1 MLDDGVYAS
10 VSDIGEAENIS
21 KSYVSRVLRLA
32 LLAPDIVD
40 CILAR
45 GPSAGS
51 GSERRCRRSD
61 RTRTIK
67 HLVHRYEDEKVGGLL
82 LHPPMLHSL
91 HGPVDGACRGARGVR
106 YREANKMHH
115 PGITSRR
122 TGRALTFGAVLTLAL
137 AVADEQSA
145 QADLLEEIKQRGTF
159 VVGTEAR
166 FPPFEF
172 VEGGEIVG
180 YSADMMEHI
189 MEGLPGVSLEQLDL
203 PWQGILPGLAA
214 KRFDYVITSVTVTK
228 ERYDAYHLS
237 LPIADATMAVIKRK
251 GDDSIGSAQDV
262 AGKVVG
268 SQAGSAQL
276 QALEALAAELEEAGT
291 PVADIRTYVDF
302 GEAYAD
308 LAAGRL
314 AAVVNSLPNQL
325 EAARQRPDVFE
336 VVLPTFGP
344 KKYFSWAGRKDE
356 ESASLNTFMDEQIR
370 RLNESGVLAELQ
382 RKWFGDVMELPSDE
396 LPEPAE

>member
-1 MLDDGVYAS
+1 
-10 VSDIGEAENIS
+10 
-21 KSYVSRVLRLA
+21 
-32 LLAPDIVD
+32 
-40 CILAR
+40 
-45 GPSAGS
+45 
-51 GSERRCRRSD
+51 
-61 RTRTIK
+61 
-67 HLVHRYEDEKVGGLL
+67 
-82 LHPPMLHSL
+82 
-91 HGPVDGACRGARGVR
+91 
-106 YREANKMHH
+106 MHH
-115 PGITSRR
+115 AGIAGRKS
-122 TGRALTFGAVLTLAL
+122 GRALAFGAALAL
-137 AVADEQSA
+137 TFATADA
-145 QADLLEEIKQRGTF
+145 PPAHADLLEEIKQRGRF

-172 VEGGEIVG
+172 VENGEIVG

-189 MEGLPGVSLEQLDL
+189 MEALPGVTLERLDL

-214 KRFDYVITSVTVTK
+214 ERFDYVVTSVTVTK
-228 ERYDAYHLS
+228 ERYEAYHLS

-251 GDDSIGSAQDV
+251 GDDSIGRAEDI

-276 QALEALAAELEEAGT
+276 QALEALAAELAAAGT
-291 PVADIRTYVDF
+291 PVSDIRTYVDF

-325 EAARQRPDVFE
+325 EAARQRPDEFE

-344 KKYFSWAGRKDE
+344 KKYFSWAGRKDAD
-356 ESASLNTFMDEQIR
+356 SASLNAFMDEQIR
-370 RLNESGVLAELQ
+370 QLNESGALADLQ
-382 RKWFGDVMELPSDE
+382 RKWFGDVMELPSDR

>member
-1 MLDDGVYAS
+1 
-10 VSDIGEAENIS
+10 
-21 KSYVSRVLRLA
+21 
-32 LLAPDIVD
+32 
-40 CILAR
+40 
-45 GPSAGS
+45 
-51 GSERRCRRSD
+51 
-61 RTRTIK
+61 
-67 HLVHRYEDEKVGGLL
+67 
-82 LHPPMLHSL
+82 
-91 HGPVDGACRGARGVR
+91 
-106 YREANKMHH
+106 MHH
-115 PGITSRR
+115 PAITSRR
-122 TGRALTFGAVLTLAL
+122 TGRALGLGAVLTLAV
-137 AVADEQSA
+137 AVADMPSA

-159 VVGTEAR
+159 VVATEAR

-172 VEGGEIVG
+172 VEGGKIVG
-180 YSADMMEHI
+180 YSADMMERI
-189 MEGLPGVSLEQLDL
+189 MEELPGVSLEQLDL

-276 QALEALAAELEEAGT
+276 QALEALAAELEQAGT
-291 PVADIRTYVDF
+291 PVAEIRTYVDF

>member
-1 MLDDGVYAS
+1 MQ
-10 VSDIGEAENIS
+10 E
-21 KSYVSRVLRLA
+21 
-32 LLAPDIVD
+32 
-40 CILAR
+40 
-45 GPSAGS
+45 
-51 GSERRCRRSD
+51 
-61 RTRTIK
+61 
-67 HLVHRYEDEKVGGLL
+67 
-82 LHPPMLHSL
+82 
-91 HGPVDGACRGARGVR
+91 
-106 YREANKMHH
+106 
-115 PGITSRR
+115 PGIAGRIG
-122 TGRALTFGAVLTLAL
+122 GRALAFGALALTL
-137 AVADEQSA
+137 AVADAPPA

-180 YSADMMEHI
+180 YSSDMMEHI
-189 MEGLPGVSLEQLDL
+189 MQELPGVTLEQLDL

-228 ERYDAYHLS
+228 ERYEAYHLS

-251 GDDSIGSAQDV
+251 GDDSIASAEDI

-276 QALEALAAELEEAGT
+276 QALEALAAELEGAGT
-291 PVADIRTYVDF
+291 PVSDIRTYVDF

-325 EAARQRPDVFE
+325 EAARQRPDAFE

-344 KKYFSWAGRKDE
+344 KKYFAWAGRKDE
-356 ESASLNTFMDEQIR
+356 DSASLNAFMDEQIR
-370 RLNESGVLAELQ
+370 ALNESGTLAELQ
-382 RKWFGDVMELPSDE
+382 RKWFGDVMELPSDQ

>member
-1 MLDDGVYAS
+1 
-10 VSDIGEAENIS
+10 
-21 KSYVSRVLRLA
+21 
-32 LLAPDIVD
+32 
-40 CILAR
+40 
-45 GPSAGS
+45 
-51 GSERRCRRSD
+51 
-61 RTRTIK
+61 
-67 HLVHRYEDEKVGGLL
+67 
-82 LHPPMLHSL
+82 
-91 HGPVDGACRGARGVR
+91 
-106 YREANKMHH
+106 MHH
-115 PGITSRR
+115 PAITSRR
-122 TGRALTFGAVLTLAL
+122 TARALTFCAVLTLAL
-137 AVADEQSA
+137 AVADMPSA
-145 QADLLEEIKQRGTF
+145 QADLLEEIKERGTF
-159 VVGTEAR
+159 VVATEAR

-172 VEGGEIVG
+172 VEGGKIVG
-180 YSADMMEHI
+180 YSADMMERI
-189 MEGLPGVSLEQLDL
+189 MQELPGVSLEQLDL

-237 LPIADATMAVIKRK
+237 LPIADATMAVLKRK
-251 GDDSIGSAQDV
+251 GDDSIGRAQDV

-276 QALEALAAELEEAGT
+276 QALEALAAELEEVGT
-291 PVADIRTYVDF
+291 PVAEIRTYVDF

-344 KKYFSWAGRKDE
+344 KKYFSWAGRKDA

-370 RLNESGVLAELQ
+370 QLNESGMLAELQ
-382 RKWFGDVMELPSDE
+382 RKWFGDVMELPSNE

>member
-1 MLDDGVYAS
+1 
-10 VSDIGEAENIS
+10 
-21 KSYVSRVLRLA
+21 
-32 LLAPDIVD
+32 
-40 CILAR
+40 
-45 GPSAGS
+45 
-51 GSERRCRRSD
+51 
-61 RTRTIK
+61 
-67 HLVHRYEDEKVGGLL
+67 
-82 LHPPMLHSL
+82 
-91 HGPVDGACRGARGVR
+91 
-106 YREANKMHH
+106 MHH
-115 PGITSRR
+115 PGNAGRR
-122 TGRALTFGAVLTLAL
+122 ASRALAFGAVLAL
-137 AVADEQSA
+137 TFAVTAVPSA
-145 QADLLEEIKQRGTF
+145 QADLLEEIKERGTF

-172 VEGGEIVG
+172 VENGKIVG
-180 YSADMMEHI
+180 YSSDMMEHI
-189 MEGLPGVSLEQLDL
+189 MAALPGVTLEQLDL

-237 LPIADATMAVIKRK
+237 LPIADATMAVLKRK
-251 GDDSIGSAQDV
+251 GDDSINRAEDV

-276 QALEALAAELEEAGT
+276 QALEALAAELDAAGT
-291 PVADIRTYVDF
+291 PVGEIRTYVDF

-308 LAAGRL
+308 LGAGRL

-344 KKYFSWAGRKDE
+344 KKYFAWAGRKDAD
-356 ESASLNTFMDEQIR
+356 SASLNAFMDEQIR
-370 RLNESGVLAELQ
+370 QLNESGVLAELQ

>member
-1 MLDDGVYAS
+1 
-10 VSDIGEAENIS
+10 
-21 KSYVSRVLRLA
+21 
-32 LLAPDIVD
+32 
-40 CILAR
+40 
-45 GPSAGS
+45 
-51 GSERRCRRSD
+51 
-61 RTRTIK
+61 
-67 HLVHRYEDEKVGGLL
+67 
-82 LHPPMLHSL
+82 
-91 HGPVDGACRGARGVR
+91 
-106 YREANKMHH
+106 
-115 PGITSRR
+115 
-122 TGRALTFGAVLTLAL
+122 VLTLAL
-137 AVADEQSA
+137 AVADEPSA
-145 QADLLEEIKQRGTF
+145 QADLLGEIKQRGTF

-189 MEGLPGVSLEQLDL
+189 MQELPGVSLEQLDL

>member
-1 MLDDGVYAS
+1 MQ
-10 VSDIGEAENIS
+10 N
-21 KSYVSRVLRLA
+21 
-32 LLAPDIVD
+32 
-40 CILAR
+40 
-45 GPSAGS
+45 
-51 GSERRCRRSD
+51 
-61 RTRTIK
+61 
-67 HLVHRYEDEKVGGLL
+67 
-82 LHPPMLHSL
+82 
-91 HGPVDGACRGARGVR
+91 
-106 YREANKMHH
+106 
-115 PGITSRR
+115 PGIAGRIG
-122 TGRALTFGAVLTLAL
+122 GRALAFGVLALTLA
-137 AVADEQSA
+137 AADAPPA

-180 YSADMMEHI
+180 YSSDMMEHI
-189 MEGLPGVSLEQLDL
+189 MEAMPGVTLEQLDL

-237 LPIADATMAVIKRK
+237 LPIADATMAVIKRN
-251 GDDSIGSAQDV
+251 GDDSIGSAEDI

-276 QALEALAAELEEAGT
+276 QALEALAAELEAAGT
-291 PVADIRTYVDF
+291 PVSDIRTYVDF

-325 EAARQRPDVFE
+325 EAARQRPDAFE

-344 KKYFSWAGRKDE
+344 KKYFAWAGRKDE
-356 ESASLNTFMDEQIR
+356 DSASLNAFMDEQIR
-370 RLNESGVLAELQ
+370 ALNESGTLAELQ
-382 RKWFGDVMELPSDE
+382 RKWFGDVMELPSDQ

>member
-1 MLDDGVYAS
+1 MYH
-10 VSDIGEAENIS
+10 
-21 KSYVSRVLRLA
+21 
-32 LLAPDIVD
+32 
-40 CILAR
+40 
-45 GPSAGS
+45 AGIAV
-51 GSERRCRRSD
+51 R
-61 RTRTIK
+61 
-67 HLVHRYEDEKVGGLL
+67 KVGHTLAF
-82 LHPPMLHSL
+82 
-91 HGPVDGACRGARGVR
+91 GAAV
-106 YREANKMHH
+106 
-115 PGITSRR
+115 
-122 TGRALTFGAVLTLAL
+122 ALTFAI
-137 AVADEQSA
+137 ADAPPA

-180 YSADMMEHI
+180 YSSDMMEHI
-189 MEGLPGVSLEQLDL
+189 MEALPGVTLEQLDL

-214 KRFDYVITSVTVTK
+214 KRFDYVVTSVTVTK

-237 LPIADATMAVIKRK
+237 LPIADATMAVLKRK
-251 GDDSIGSAQDV
+251 GDDSIGRAEDV

-276 QALEALAAELEEAGT
+276 QALEALAAELDAAGT
-291 PVADIRTYVDF
+291 PVSEIRTYVDF

-308 LAAGRL
+308 LGAGRL

-344 KKYFSWAGRKDE
+344 KKYFSWAGRKDAD
-356 ESASLNTFMDEQIR
+356 SASLNAFMDEQIR
-370 RLNESGVLAELQ
+370 GLNESGVLADLQ